1 MLWLVAQLAVQTDW
15 YGGPGVLGP
24 VASWGNTFYASENV
38 NYANPGRI
46 SLVAVSWSFSSWVR
60 HLIDPNS
67 PSHYQGFSAHDI
79 NGDGYKDLILIS
91 GNWVRWLEYVSDWNY
106 TPHNVG
112 YLAGIYNAYFGVIWA
127 DDMDGDGDMDILVGD
142 NYSVPGVYIFWN
154 EDGQGLTWTA
164 QQVSTRQVSQL
175 FTGDLDGDGL
185 PDILV
190 ANRNYGTRGVWWYRN
205 NGGRSFTEI
214 NLWNLGTSGHAWRL
228 AIGDL
233 DLDGDLDFVAT
244 GGTGNWYPHVFI
256 NDGSG
261 NFTRYDYNL
270 PSDGVDG
277 MWLNDLDLDGDLD
290 ITCVPYRGDSF
301 YVYLNSG
308 DGVNYT
314 VIDVAGPAN
323 AYGDGS
329 IAYDMDM
336 DGLPDIVGY
345 YDLVGYFRQNWWPNF
360 SEYRVG
366 SDPEGH
372 WVYPDDLDQGTC
384 APDID
389 ILISGDNGHVVYENQ
404 MVAAFADTG
413 YLISSILDL
422 TGDPNQGGQVAWLGW
437 GDGTCVPNDTAVA
450 IYWRVGRTVAEIQ
463 AAPWQGPIMLPAHS
477 GADSVRLYTDCVR
490 YFQYKIVLKADNDP
504 PRDAPTFSEIFIR
517 WTSCPLY
524 EGVEDAETGPSRFS
538 LKATGGTL
546 TLEVP
551 YNTVGVLRVY
561 DTRGRL
567 VEELLKGR
575 VERGVHTFKP
585 QLPAGIY
592 VAQAKLGGVNLV
604 AKLTVR

>member
-24 VASWGNTFYASENV
+24 VASWGNTFYTSENV
-38 NYANPGRI
+38 NYSNPGRI
-46 SLVAVSWSFSSWVR
+46 SLVAVSWSFSSWQR

-79 NGDGYKDLILIS
+79 NGDGFKDLILIS

-106 TPHNVG
+106 TPHNVA
-112 YLAGIYNAYFGVIWA
+112 YMAGLYNAYFGAVWA
-127 DDMDGDGDMDILVGD
+127 DDMDGDGDLDILVCD
-142 NYSVPGVYIFWN
+142 NYSVAGVYVFWN

-164 QQVSTRQVSQL
+164 QQISTRPAAEL
-175 FTGDLDGDGL
+175 FTGDFNGDGL

-190 ANRNYGTRGVWWYRN
+190 SNRNYGATGVWWFRN

-214 NLWNLGTSGHAWRL
+214 TIWSTYYDVWRL
-228 AIGDL
+228 NIGDL

-244 GGTGNWYPHVFI
+244 CIWGSGSPFVFI

-261 NFTRYDYNL
+261 NFTRYQVN
-270 PSDGVDG
+270 PPVGSNIDG

-290 ITCVPYRGDSF
+290 ITCSPHYGDSF
-301 YVYLNSG
+301 WVYLNSG
-308 DGVNYT
+308 DGINYT
-314 VIDVAGPAN
+314 LIAAAGPAN
-323 AYGDGS
+323 RYADGS
-329 IAYDMDM
+329 IAYDMDL

-345 YDLVGYFRQNWWPNF
+345 YELVGYFRQNWWPNF

-366 SDPEGH
+366 SDPYGH

-389 ILISGDNGHVVYENQ
+389 ILISGDNGHIVYENQ

-413 YLISSILDL
+413 YLISSILDM
-422 TGDPNQGGQVAWLGW
+422 TGNPNQGGILTWLGW
-437 GDGTCVPNDTAVA
+437 GDGTCIPNDTAVA
-450 IYWRVGRTVAEIQ
+450 IYWRVGRTVSEII

-477 GADSVRLYTDCVR
+477 GADSVQLYSDCVR

-504 PRDAPTFSEIFIR
+504 PRDIATFSEIWVK
-517 WTSCPLY
+517 WTGCPLY
-524 EGVEDAETGPSRFS
+524 EGTDEVEAGPSRFA
-538 LKATGGTL
+538 LKPKGNAL
-546 TLEVP
+546 VLEVP
-551 YNTVGVLRVY
+551 YNTEGRLAIY
-561 DTRGRL
+561 DIRGRL
-567 VEELLKGR
+567 VKTLLEGPVK
-575 VERGVHTFKP
+575 RGVHTFRVE
-585 QLPAGIY
+585 LPPGVY
-592 VAQAKLGGVNLV
+592 VAQAKVGGLNLV
-604 AKLTVR
+604 AKLTLR